1 MNILIALVVIILII
15 SMLGTLILTGK
26 SDQNYS
32 GSTQRNTTN
41 LTLIYVVVILF
52 SLIALGV
59 YIRFFS

>member
-15 SMLGTLILTGK
+15 SMVGTLILTGK

-52 SLIALGV
+52 SLIALGI